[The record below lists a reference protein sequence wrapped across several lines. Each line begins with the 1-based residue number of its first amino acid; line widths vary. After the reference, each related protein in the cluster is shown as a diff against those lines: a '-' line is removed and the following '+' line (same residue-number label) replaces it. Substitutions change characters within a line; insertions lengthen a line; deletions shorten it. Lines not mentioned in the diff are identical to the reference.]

1 MRAPG
6 TDGMGGGPPAAGGPG
21 PGTGQGRGAAKP
33 ARGPEPALRA
43 ARILA
48 VANQKGGVGKT
59 TTALSL
65 GAALARRGRRV
76 LVMDL
81 DPHNCASAH
90 LGLFPENVTR
100 SVLDLF
106 LAGQVDAAAFGAA
119 VTRSGQAG
127 FDFVPGH
134 SRLSELDVDLR
145 DRPRKGVILKEALAS
160 VSDRYDFA
168 ILDCPPHMGV
178 LLANAMVA
186 SDLLIIPIQTDFL
199 ALHGLRLL
207 FDSMRTMNRVL
218 ARPLAFMALATM
230 YDRRAG
236 ACVRVLNLL
245 RRKLG
250 ARVFS
255 TVIGLDT
262 QFREASADG
271 KVIYEVAPDSRGA
284 REYLQLADEILRS

>member
-1 MRAPG
+1 
-6 TDGMGGGPPAAGGPG
+6 
-21 PGTGQGRGAAKP
+21 
-33 ARGPEPALRA
+33 
-43 ARILA
+43 
-48 VANQKGGVGKT
+48 VGKT

-65 GAALARRGRRV
+65 GAALSRRGRRV

-90 LGLFPENVTR
+90 LGLFPENVSR

-106 LAGQVDAAAFGAA
+106 LAPGVDREAFLATVVRAG
-119 VTRSGQAG
+119 GAG
-127 FDFVPGH
+127 FDFVAGH

-145 DRPRKGVILKEALAS
+145 ERPRKGVNLTQALAT
-160 VSDRYDFA
+160 VADRYDFA

-199 ALHGLRLL
+199 ALHGLRLI
-207 FDSMRTMNRVL
+207 FDSIRTLNRVL
-218 ARPLAFMALATM
+218 PRPLAFMALATM

-250 ARVFS
+250 ARLFS

-262 QFREASADG
+262 KFREASADG
-271 KVIYEVAPDSRGA
+271 KVIFEVAPDSRGA
-284 REYLQLADEILRS
+284 REYLQLADEMLR